1 MRHSSNCV
9 DIKKQVARVPNAV
22 KYFDGIK
29 LLLQS
34 PDRLVIGIGK
44 YARDNVLAMGAHAFE
59 IDLCFGDPSRS
70 PKRLGIGPWTGDF
83 VRHRLNPRRERR
95 VGRVGDV

>member
-1 MRHSSNCV
+1 MRHSFNCV
-9 DIKKQVARVPNAV
+9 EKVPNAV
-22 KYFDGIK
+22 KYFYGIK

-44 YARDNVLAMGAHAFE
+44 YARDNVLAMGAHAFK
-59 IDLCFGDPSRS
+59 IDLCLGDPSRS

-83 VRHRLNPRRERR
+83 VRHRLNRGRERR
-95 VGRVGDV
+95 VGRDGDV

>member
-1 MRHSSNCV
+1 M
-9 DIKKQVARVPNAV
+9 PNAV
-22 KYFDGIK
+22 KYIYGVK

-44 YARDNVLAMGAHAFE
+44 YACDNVLAMGAHAFE

-70 PKRLGIGPWTGDF
+70 PKRQPRIGDP
-83 VRHRLNPRRERR
+83 VRHRFNPRRERR
-95 VGRVGDV
+95 VGRDGDV